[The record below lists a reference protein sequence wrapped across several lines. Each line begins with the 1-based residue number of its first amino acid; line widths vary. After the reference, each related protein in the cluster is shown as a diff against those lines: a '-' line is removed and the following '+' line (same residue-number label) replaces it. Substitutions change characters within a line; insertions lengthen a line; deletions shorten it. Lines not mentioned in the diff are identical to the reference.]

1 MLICEPSNDMLG
13 CKVDQSRATFV
24 CSLPWVTSK
33 PPFLHDGSFFVE
45 TRASLIPFRMMLF
58 GEIAAGVNSALLGT
72 PLYDMN
78 MLDSELAVSPGW
90 KETL

>member
-1 MLICEPSNDMLG
+1 
-13 CKVDQSRATFV
+13 
-24 CSLPWVTSK
+24 
-33 PPFLHDGSFFVE
+33 
-45 TRASLIPFRMMLF
+45 MMLF